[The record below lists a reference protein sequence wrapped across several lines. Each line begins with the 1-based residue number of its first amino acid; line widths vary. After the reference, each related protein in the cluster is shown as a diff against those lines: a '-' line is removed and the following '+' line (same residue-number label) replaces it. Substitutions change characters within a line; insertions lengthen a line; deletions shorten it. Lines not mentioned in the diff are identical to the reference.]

1 MLDQQEEEGEGLEV
15 TGRELRAGITTAR
28 AVEVTA
34 MATATAMKAFT
45 TRLGLATDRL
55 TGRREDVEVE
65 GTTADWEAA
74 AIHLV
79 EWAGTVELEPA
90 VDTLAGVLLT
100 TSTLEDS
107 PPETEEP
114 GDTEVAT
121 EMVGCPG
128 EAVGEEEAGGGVEEG
143 KVGAEEDGLAT
154 FSTTAWPKL
163 RSFLRKFP

>member
-1 MLDQQEEEGEGLEV
+1 MLNYILLNSVAGDLTLDTTDLPELVLDQQEEEGEGLEV

-28 AVEVTA
+28 AVEDTA
-34 MATATAMKAFT
+34 TATATAMKAFT

-55 TGRREDVEVE
+55 TGRREDVKVE

-79 EWAGTVELEPA
+79 EWAGTVESEPA

-128 EAVGEEEAGGGVEEG
+128 EAVGES
-143 KVGAEEDGLAT
+143 
-154 FSTTAWPKL
+154 STE
-163 RSFLRKFP
+163 RDVSF

>member
-1 MLDQQEEEGEGLEV
+1 MLDQQEEEEQEGLEV

-28 AVEVTA
+28 AVEDTA
-34 MATATAMKAFT
+34 MATATKAFT

-65 GTTADWEAA
+65 GTTAGWEAA

-143 KVGAEEDGLAT
+143 MVGVEEDGLAT

-163 RSFLRKFP
+163 KSFLRKFP